1 MSSNVLS
8 RLEILL
14 TADSSQ
20 MRQEV
25 RDTADQTE
33 SDFDRMLSSGKNLA
47 AGLAGVLSAG
57 MFIDFVASSAAAV
70 SEMDNQAKAVGITAQ
85 SYQALGYAAQ
95 KYGVESEK
103 MYDAMSGL
111 NEKILDAATGGE
123 DAGNMFKAMGIEVK
137 DTSGQLKSADIVL
150 AEMSDS
156 FGKMADGATKSAL
169 ASELMGD
176 AGMELLPVLDN
187 GAAGLKA
194 AADEAERLGLILDEK
209 TIAANKQLKADM
221 GLTAQVTQNLGARIA
236 GELSPTLNNLSSQF
250 RDTAASGDVAKGVAG
265 ALGGGLK
272 VLASMVAIAG
282 AGFEWAGDKIGW
294 FSSIII
300 SAASGDFAGA
310 WEIVKSGADI
320 SAYDAMVN
328 AAERVKGVWKD
339 APASIASTNDQIER
353 ANNAL
358 AVTNKLIDLSK
369 DPEKE
374 KKKEKK
380 PEAVLD
386 LGGVMAP
393 MIDPTQQVYDYFSRV
408 SSAVLVGAV
417 QVTDAQAQARGIM
430 QADGTVAWLPRI
442 EPDVI
447 ESNQSGLL
455 QIADLHVDT
464 TARTAEAWYS
474 MYEQI
479 KADRFGFDQ
488 QLSMSAIQ
496 GLEAQREQINQR
508 SMLEK
513 LFYRDVDAEAKAR
526 IESDL
531 QREREKLEQKKLL
544 LTQEYNDKMSLIQS
558 AAALELASESE
569 TKQAIAVLDQQFAD
583 QKRMLRQQELDEHMR
598 TVTMSKDFFVNGLNA
613 MAGSNDKA
621 AKAAQAIAKVTAIQ
635 EVITDTP
642 AAAMGAYNAVV
653 GIPFIGPTLAPVAA
667 AAAYAFGALQ
677 IRNITSGG
685 KSSASAS
692 APSIPSA
699 PSTPNAPA
707 VPDVKKPEPVT
718 NITLDPDRFFT
729 GRMLVDAI
737 DDVFGDGYVPKNI
750 QFVLGGA

>member
-1 MSSNVLS
+1 MSNILS
-8 RLEILL
+8 RLEILM

-25 RDTADQTE
+25 QDAADATE
-33 SDFDRMLSSGKNLA
+33 TSTDRIVSSAKAMA
-47 AGLAGVLSAG
+47 AGVMGALSVGVFAGFLSEA
-57 MFIDFVASSAAAV
+57 AAAV

-95 KYGVESEK
+95 KSGVEQEK
-103 MYDAMSGL
+103 FFDAAAGL
-111 NEKILDAATGGE
+111 NEKLLDAATGGE
-123 DAGNMFKAMGIEVK
+123 DSVNMFKALGIEVK
-137 DTSGQLKSADIVL
+137 ESSGQIKTADVVMT
-150 AEMSDS
+150 EMADS
-156 FGKMADGATKSAL
+156 FSKMADGATKSFI

-176 AGMELLPVLDN
+176 AGMELLPVLDK
-187 GAAGLKA
+187 GSASMRA
-194 AADEAERLGLILDEK
+194 AADEAERLGMILDQK

-236 GELSPTLNNLSSQF
+236 GELAPTLNNLSSQF

-265 ALGGGLK
+265 ALGGGIK
-272 VLASMVAIAG
+272 VLASIVAVAG
-282 AGFEWAGDKIGW
+282 AGFEWAGDKIAFFTRIIALAAQGE
-294 FSSIII
+294 FSE
-300 SAASGDFAGA
+300 AWDLVRAGP
-310 WEIVKSGADI
+310 SI
-320 SAYDAMVN
+320 SAYDAMIN

-339 APASIASTNDQIER
+339 APADITATNNAIAR
-353 ANNAL
+353 ANGAL
-358 AVTNKLIDLSK
+358 AITNQLIEASK

-393 MIDPTQQVYDYFSRV
+393 VLDPTQEIYSYFGQISA
-408 SSAVLVGAV
+408 AVLVGAV

-430 QADGTVAWLPRI
+430 QADGSVVWLPKI
-442 EPDVI
+442 QPDVI

-464 TARTAEAWYS
+464 TARTAEAWHS

-508 SMLEK
+508 SMFER
-513 LFYRDVDAEAKAR
+513 LFYRQVDAEAKAR
-526 IESDL
+526 IDADL

-544 LTQEYNDKMSLIQS
+544 LTQEYNDKMSLIQT

-569 TKQAIAVLDQQFAD
+569 TKQAMAVLDQQFAD
-583 QKRMLRQQELDEHMR
+583 QKRMLKQQELDEHMR
-598 TVTMSKDFFVNGLNA
+598 TVNMSKDFFVNGLNA

-635 EVITDTP
+635 KVITDTP

-685 KSSASAS
+685 KSASAS

-699 PSTPNAPA
+699 PATPNAPA
-707 VPDVKKPEPVT
+707 APEVKKPDPVT
-718 NITLDPDRFFT
+718 RVTLDPDRFFT
-729 GRMLVDAI
+729 ARMLVDAM

-750 QFVLGGA
+750 QFVLGGT